1 MKPIHIAAG
10 LVALVAGAIALYA
23 TKGSP
28 LHRRAGLVFVAA
40 MLAMSSTG
48 ALMALFVKPNPVNVM
63 AGSLTFYLVS
73 SGLLA
78 VKRSVADARRTL
90 AVFMAAAVALGSWAL
105 TMGLAAAA
113 SPRGSIDGV
122 PAPPLFIFA
131 FAGLGGALLDWRM
144 LRAGAI
150 EGTHRIAR
158 HLWRMGLAMWIATSS
173 FFLGQPKVF
182 PDFLREHIGIRAIP
196 PLLVAGVVAY
206 WLVRTLARRRR
217 AAVTVLP
224 SLGAS

>member
-28 LHRRAGLVFVAA
+28 LHRRAGMVFVVA

-48 ALMALFVKPNPVNVM
+48 ALMALFIKPNPVNVM

-73 SGLLA
+73 TGVLT
-78 VKRSVADARRTL
+78 VKRTVGQMRGSIAL
-90 AVFMAAAVALGSWAL
+90 FMAAALALGSWAL

-113 SPRGSIDGV
+113 SPRGFIEGV

-131 FAGLGGALLDWRM
+131 FAGIGGALLDGRM
-144 LRAGAI
+144 LRAGGI
-150 EGTHRIAR
+150 EGKHRIAR

-182 PDFLREHIGIRAIP
+182 PEFLRQQIGIRAIP
-196 PLLVAGVVAY
+196 VLLVAGVVVY

-217 AAVTVLP
+217 AAAPTLP
-224 SLGAS
+224 ALGAG

>member
-48 ALMALFVKPNPVNVM
+48 ALMAMFVKPNPVNVM

-73 SGLLA
+73 TGLLA
-78 VKRSVADARRTL
+78 VKRSVADARGTL
-90 AVFMAAAVALGSWAL
+90 AVLMAAAVALGSWAL

-113 SPRGSIDGV
+113 SPRGFIEGV

-131 FAGLGGALLDWRM
+131 LAGIGGALLDWRM

-150 EGTHRIAR
+150 DGRHRIAR

-182 PDFLREHIGIRAIP
+182 PDFLRQHLELRAIP
-196 PLLVAGVVAY
+196 PLVVAGLVAY

-217 AAVTVLP
+217 TESAPQPAP
-224 SLGAS
+224 GMP